1 MADKVKGVGRDL
13 SSGDEPATTRSSPPD
28 GASGAP
34 PNNSIGRRNKRK
46 RKHPSNAGP
55 NETNEDTT
63 AITSRNG
70 SIFNGLVVALS
81 ALESKHDPKDEIA
94 AVTAV
99 DEAGGDPYQNYKMLK
114 QLLQSLGATISP
126 QVHKRVHY
134 LISTDSAVQNLTQRV
149 RQANKRNVD
158 VVDIAWVKECREKG
172 RRVKVDDYLC
182 NELVEC
188 LVAEKEKRD
197 RGSKKICTSS
207 DVVQIDGAG
216 WSTPVHLDCC
226 CVCHE
231 NGDDD
236 CPWCTDCNITLARKA
251 KAASLCTK
259 AD

>member
-1 MADKVKGVGRDL
+1 MADKGSSVVGRDLL

-28 GASGAP
+28 GASSLP
-34 PNNSIGRRNKRK
+34 PNNSNGRRNKRK
-46 RKHPSNAGP
+46 RKHHSTAGP
-55 NETNEDTT
+55 NKNNEDTT
-63 AITSRNG
+63 ATTSRNV

-81 ALESKHDPKDEIA
+81 ALESKHDPKNEVA
-94 AVTAV
+94 TATATV
-99 DEAGGDPYQNYKMLK
+99 DETGGDPYQNYKMLK

-126 QVHKRVHY
+126 QVHKRVNY

-149 RQANKRNVD
+149 RQAIKRNVD
-158 VVDIAWVKECREKG
+158 VVDVAWVKECREKG
-172 RRVKVDDYLC
+172 RRVEVDNYLC

-197 RGSKKICTSS
+197 RGSKKICTSI

-251 KAASLCTK
+251 KAASL
-259 AD
+259 